1 MNIITVLDDPVILLP
16 FKDILLRTL
25 LLDDPVTLLLLEH
38 LLSTCASSNPAAVGT
53 LFTINLC
60 VV

>member
-25 LLDDPVTLLLLEH
+25 LLDDPVI
-38 LLSTCASSNPAAVGT
+38 PAA
-53 LFTINLC
+53 F
-60 VV
+60 